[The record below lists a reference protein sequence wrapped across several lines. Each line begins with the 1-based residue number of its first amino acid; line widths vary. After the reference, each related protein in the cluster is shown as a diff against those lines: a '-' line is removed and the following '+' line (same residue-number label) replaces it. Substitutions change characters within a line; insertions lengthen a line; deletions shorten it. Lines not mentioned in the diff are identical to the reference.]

1 MTETRVTRAGTGRER
16 LLMTESSLPG
26 DDTLSHRVTDAQTE
40 LLYRRSQ
47 LVNWT
52 GLGFAVLMAAGLLP
66 HAPAAG
72 VWAWVALRAAVSAG
86 RLVLNLRFRASTQRS
101 RPVWR
106 RAFIAALWA
115 DGFAWGA
122 IGLWLVPQ
130 HLPTVSVLVLTALVG
145 VGSVGI
151 FVLQSSWRAS
161 AAFLVS
167 LLAPIAVVELAH
179 GGRTDVYI
187 AAGLMAYLALMIIEA
202 VQAERRIRELLR
214 LRFWTSQ
221 IAEERAEALRL
232 AERQSSVKG
241 QFLATMSHEMRT
253 PLHGILGLTRSLRET
268 APTST
273 RLALIER
280 AGEHLLR
287 LINDALDF
295 SRLEAGRVQLT
306 PQCFDLAALIDEV
319 VSLSSR
325 PAAEAGL
332 LISARLQM
340 PRPCHVMGDPAR
352 VRQILHNLVGNAI
365 KFTEQ
370 GSVTVMAQHNAEHGR
385 ARIRVCDTGVG
396 IPPADQALIFQAFH
410 QADGSFT
417 RRYAGTGLGL
427 TIARELAQA
436 MGGDLTVK
444 SQVGKGSCFT
454 VKLDLPRADAPQVEA
469 AAAAP
474 APLPDRLQ
482 GHVLLAEDNPVNA
495 IVAEAVL
502 VKHGLAVTVVA
513 DGQQALEAFCR
524 QRPDLVL
531 LDCQMPV
538 MDGLEAARRMRAHE
552 AAAGWS
558 RTPMIALTANA
569 FAGDRDD
576 SLAAGMDDHLSKP
589 FRDDDLVRLLA
600 RHLSSPGPASPSA
613 AAPG

>member
-1 MTETRVTRAGTGRER
+1 MIDISPPA
-16 LLMTESSLPG
+16 
-26 DDTLSHRVTDAQTE
+26 DDALRQRVTDAQTE

-52 GLGFAVLMAAGLLP
+52 GLGFALLMAVGLLP

-72 VWAWVALRAAVSAG
+72 VWAWLALRCAVSTG
-86 RLVLNLRFRASTQRS
+86 RLVLNLRFRASTERS

-106 RAFIAALWA
+106 QAFEAALWV
-115 DGFAWGA
+115 DGLAWGA

-130 HLPTVSVLVLTALVG
+130 HLPTISVLVLTALVG
-145 VGSVGI
+145 VASVAI

-161 AAFLVS
+161 AAFLLS
-167 LLAPIAVVELAH
+167 LLLPIAVVELAH
-179 GGRTDVYI
+179 GQRTDVYI
-187 AAGLMAYLALMIIEA
+187 AAGLMAYLGLMIVEA
-202 VQAERRIRELLR
+202 VQAEQRIRELLR
-214 LRFWTSQ
+214 LRFWTHQ

-232 AERQSSVKG
+232 AQRQSSVKG

-268 APTST
+268 APGST

-280 AGEHLLR
+280 AGEHLLG

-306 PQCFDLAALIDEV
+306 AQCFDLAGLIDDV
-319 VSLSSR
+319 VSLSTRS
-325 PAAEAGL
+325 AAEAGL
-332 LISARLQM
+332 VLSARLQM
-340 PRPCHVMGDPAR
+340 PRPCLVVGDPAR
-352 VRQILHNLVGNAI
+352 VRQVLLNLVGNAI
-365 KFTEQ
+365 KFTET
-370 GSVTVMAQHNAEHGR
+370 GSVTVMGQHNAERGR

-396 IPPADQALIFQAFH
+396 IAPDEQALIFEAFH
-410 QADGSFT
+410 QSDGSFT

-444 SQVGKGSCFT
+444 SHPGKGSCFT
-454 VKLDLPRADAPQVEA
+454 VKLDLPRASAPVVA
-469 AAAAP
+469 AAAAS
-474 APLPDRLQ
+474 LPSVPEALV

-495 IVAEAVL
+495 MVAEAIL
-502 VKHGLAVTVVA
+502 LKHGLSVAVVA
-513 DGQQALEAFCR
+513 DGQQALEAFCGR
-524 QRPDLVL
+524 RPDVVL

-552 AAAGWS
+552 QVEGWP

-569 FAGDRDD
+569 FAGDRED

-589 FRDDDLVRLLA
+589 FRDEDLVRLLA
-600 RHLSSPGPASPSA
+600 RHLPGAGDPVPGAPAGA
-613 AAPG
+613 ADEGAA

>member
-1 MTETRVTRAGTGRER
+1 
-16 LLMTESSLPG
+16 
-26 DDTLSHRVTDAQTE
+26 
-40 LLYRRSQ
+40 
-47 LVNWT
+47 
-52 GLGFAVLMAAGLLP
+52 
-66 HAPAAG
+66 
-72 VWAWVALRAAVSAG
+72 
-86 RLVLNLRFRASTQRS
+86 
-101 RPVWR
+101 
-106 RAFIAALWA
+106 
-115 DGFAWGA
+115 
-122 IGLWLVPQ
+122 
-130 HLPTVSVLVLTALVG
+130 
-145 VGSVGI
+145 
-151 FVLQSSWRAS
+151 
-161 AAFLVS
+161 
-167 LLAPIAVVELAH
+167 
-179 GGRTDVYI
+179 
-187 AAGLMAYLALMIIEA
+187 
-202 VQAERRIRELLR
+202 
-214 LRFWTSQ
+214 
-221 IAEERAEALRL
+221 
-232 AERQSSVKG
+232 
-241 QFLATMSHEMRT
+241 
-253 PLHGILGLTRSLRET
+253 
-268 APTST
+268 
-273 RLALIER
+273 
-280 AGEHLLR
+280 
-287 LINDALDF
+287 
-295 SRLEAGRVQLT
+295 VQLT

-340 PRPCHVMGDPAR
+340 PRPCFVMGDPAR

-513 DGQQALEAFCR
+513 DGQQALDAFCR

-552 AAAGWS
+552 AVAGWS

-569 FAGDRDD
+569 FAGDRED

-600 RHLSSPGPASPSA
+600 RHLPSPGPASPSA
-613 AAPG
+613 AAPD